1 MQLKRKLS
9 SSFEKSNEI
18 LTKIYF
24 RYSLLYDSH
33 ITSGTN
39 LSSHEW
45 SDYIS
50 PAKRPHHSLMLSSAL
65 PHLINHPSLFEYQA
79 NGIHSHQEQQ
89 MVSSCL
95 SMFGFLSFYVL
106 FYFKSISIQCFIVGE
121 AHTTYYFF
129 DSVWYQGCIQGV
141 LWVSNLLGNFFQFSM
156 VF

>member
-1 MQLKRKLS
+1 MYEQMKVPLWNYYIIQLMLIAIFSYRMKVILMEAMDWIWNDVQLKRKLS
-9 SSFEKSNEI
+9 ISLENFTPIFI
-18 LTKIYF
+18 LFF

-89 MVSSCL
+89 MVSRCL
-95 SMFGFLSFYVL
+95 YMFGFPSFYTLL
-106 FYFKSISIQCFIVGE
+106 FLI
-121 AHTTYYFF
+121 
-129 DSVWYQGCIQGV
+129 
-141 LWVSNLLGNFFQFSM
+141 
-156 VF
+156 